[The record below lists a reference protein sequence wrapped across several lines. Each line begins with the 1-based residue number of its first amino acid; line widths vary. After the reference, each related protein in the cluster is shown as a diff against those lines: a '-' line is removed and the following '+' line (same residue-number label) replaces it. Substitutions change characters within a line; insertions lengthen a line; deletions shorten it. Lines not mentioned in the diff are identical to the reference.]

1 MERAKNRLD
10 GRRSGTRISAGST
23 LTGRDHTGDRKGVSH
38 QSLRLREKGVN
49 VGAGLAC
56 LVAFPDDD
64 NLPGARERGGHFGGE
79 CGQRLEVLLQRTNM
93 VSDDAAHA

>member
-10 GRRSGTRISAGST
+10 GRRSGTRISSGSI
-23 LTGRDHTGDRKGVSH
+23 LTGRDHTGNGKGVSH
-38 QSLRLREKGVN
+38 QSRGLCQKGVN
-49 VGAGLAC
+49 VGAGPC
-56 LVAFPDDD
+56 TLVPDDD